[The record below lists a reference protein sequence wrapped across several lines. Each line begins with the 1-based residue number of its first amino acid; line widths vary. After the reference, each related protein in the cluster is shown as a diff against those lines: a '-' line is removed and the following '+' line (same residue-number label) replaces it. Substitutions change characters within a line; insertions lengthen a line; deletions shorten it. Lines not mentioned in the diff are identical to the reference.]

1 MVRGQ
6 DGRFIHAHRRPN
18 NNLNNEAFMR
28 SGNLPARYEAINE
41 TPNSSLASA
50 IDASQTSITLV
61 DATDY
66 PAASVAYP
74 VFVMIDSEVIKYS
87 GKTGNILTGCTR
99 AATFTQWQEG
109 QIRSYTSSAA
119 ASHVINTGVILIS
132 NTCTPLVNHW
142 GSAIIMDGNFD
153 GDEGYSFQ
161 FNRTNY
167 GLPATIGAQQV
178 AFAMRLSPSV
188 SNGVIGDLGV
198 KDLIN
203 RAQLTLVNLTV
214 NITAGRFL
222 VAGIL
227 NPNNID
233 SANTIWAGLN
243 NQGGGFQP
251 SFTQFSTA
259 PVFSGVSTG
268 GVQSAPLSTVGGFTR
283 TGTKVTFSSNQS
295 FANLTPVVVSSAG
308 TGANLTVQLQRSGTS
323 YSIATTAIQVQNPGT
338 GYAVGDTLKILGN
351 VIGGSTPANDMSLTV
366 QNISAEITGGE
377 RLFAIPISTTNS
389 GVLDLTNVKQIGTS
403 AVPGTGTFP
412 NGPEVLAV
420 TITAL
425 VSSSTPV
432 GEIQLQFQES
442 QA

>member
-1 MVRGQ
+1 
-6 DGRFIHAHRRPN
+6 
-18 NNLNNEAFMR
+18 
-28 SGNLPARYEAINE
+28 
-41 TPNSSLASA
+41 
-50 IDASQTSITLV
+50 
-61 DATDY
+61 
-66 PAASVAYP
+66 
-74 VFVMIDSEVIKYS
+74 
-87 GKTGNILTGCTR
+87 
-99 AATFTQWQEG
+99 
-109 QIRSYTSSAA
+109 
-119 ASHVINTGVILIS
+119 
-132 NTCTPLVNHW
+132 
-142 GSAIIMDGNFD
+142 
-153 GDEGYSFQ
+153 
-161 FNRTNY
+161 
-167 GLPATIGAQQV
+167 
-178 AFAMRLSPSV
+178 MRLSPSV

-203 RAQLTLVNLTV
+203 RAQLTLVNLTL

-233 SANTIWAGLN
+233 SANTAWAGLN
-243 NQGGGFQP
+243 NAGGGFQP

-259 PVFSGVSTG
+259 PVFSGATTG

-283 TGTKVTFSSNQS
+283 SGSKVVFSTNRS

-308 TGANLTVQLQRSGTS
+308 TGANLTVQLTRTGTS
-323 YSIATTAIQVQNPGT
+323 YSITTTAIQIQNPGT
-338 GYAVGDTLKILGN
+338 GYAVGDSLKILGN
-351 VIGGSTPANDMSLTV
+351 VIGGSTPANDLSLIV
-366 QNISAEITGGE
+366 QNVDAELVGGE

-403 AVPGTGTFP
+403 AVPGIGTYP

-425 VSSSTPV
+425 TTSTTPV